1 MMHKLF
7 FDKLFCSPEIVTYL
21 HPQGIWAIGT
31 LNVQRSRKCPIP
43 SEKDLKKGGRGATAE
58 IKSSNKPL
66 VVTSWYDN
74 KRVTLISNFVGK
86 NNVDQ
91 CTRFDRKERS
101 NIKVQRPTAVR
112 IYNSF
117 VGGLSVGCIPHKLSI
132 KKMVPSYFFQSC
144 QSMCGKCVD
153 NSP

>member
-43 SEKDLKKGGRGATAE
+43 SEKDLKKGGHGATAE

-74 KRVTLISNFVGK
+74 K
-86 NNVDQ
+86 
-91 CTRFDRKERS
+91 
-101 NIKVQRPTAVR
+101 
-112 IYNSF
+112 
-117 VGGLSVGCIPHKLSI
+117 
-132 KKMVPSYFFQSC
+132 SYFDIKFC
-144 QSMCGKCVD
+144 R
-153 NSP
+153 